1 MDNRMNRMAC
11 TLFLMSA
18 ILTAA
23 RYIAAAVMTG
33 TNVREVY
40 EASLDILG
48 PFLPTMAIICLA
60 GGAILIIAD
69 QVLAYKN
76 RDK

>member
-1 MDNRMNRMAC
+1 MDNKINRMAC

-23 RYIAAAVMTG
+23 QYIAAAVMTG
-33 TNVREVY
+33 TNGREVY

-48 PFLPTMAIICLA
+48 PFLPIWSIICLA
-60 GGAILIIAD
+60 GGTLLFTLD

-76 RDK
+76 RKK